1 MEGVPACGCVVGTG
15 WSLRALPTQTSQW
28 FYELPIWHEG
38 EEDCHTSP
46 LVCQKCFTKLLHQAP
61 LFVQLQI
68 TAAEHPF
75 RESPTFFQ
83 KQTKICSYFT
93 GLRWK
98 DISSSSFQGQCT
110 ISRGERYS
118 RPVGKILKTC
128 LATLI
133 RAGISMLSNESTC
146 SDGPICFPREKRPWF
161 SKPSSNSPPCTL
173 PDESHL
179 CSVYGWIFCTVMS
192 ESRTPSST
200 PICRMNIP
208 FCRSV
213 SWLTFTSRIISTRLF
228 FLGSRENV
236 DSTDLQSFY
245 LAAWVQGRFLV
256 SLQDVSDLNTE
267 PENGTVGRDA
277 SMTFTG
283 NRSSESQPSKTTGKH
298 KHIPQNFWRLQF

>member
-1 MEGVPACGCVVGTG
+1 M
-15 WSLRALPTQTSQW
+15 
-28 FYELPIWHEG
+28 H
-38 EEDCHTSP
+38 H
-46 LVCQKCFTKLLHQAP
+46 
-61 LFVQLQI
+61 LQ
-68 TAAEHPF
+68 
-75 RESPTFFQ
+75 R
-83 KQTKICSYFT
+83 
-93 GLRWK
+93 
-98 DISSSSFQGQCT
+98 
-110 ISRGERYS
+110 
-118 RPVGKILKTC
+118 GKILKTGGKDTQD
-128 LATLI
+128 LLGNSDQSRNINVKQGVHMFWWSNLLSKRKEALIFQTLKQ
-133 RAGISMLSNESTC
+133 L
-146 SDGPICFPREKRPWF
+146 
-161 SKPSSNSPPCTL
+161 PPCTL